1 MGLDL
6 DSWLEKVRDG
16 NYLTEDELKLLCEY
30 VRRAECSCMRERRV
44 VASIMLLVHLCR
56 CVLNS
61 VADGGFFVAFR

>member
-30 VRRAECSCMRERRV
+30 VRRVECSCMPERRV
-44 VASIMLLVHLCR
+44 VASEMMLVQSHCR
-56 CVLNS
+56 CVLS
-61 VADGGFFVAFR
+61 LVSDGSFFR